1 MRGEDSIENRSAWW
15 RMAEFVKLSHTVFA
29 LPFALISMMVA
40 AGGWPKWTTFFW
52 ILVCMVCARTAAMA
66 FNRVIDWEID
76 QQNPRTVN
84 RHKLVTKQT
93 GLWLVLLSS
102 VVFAFACWNLNLL
115 CMALCPVALG
125 LISFYSVTKRFS
137 SWSHFFLGLALGAAP
152 MGAWAAVRGELWS
165 VAPYILAS
173 AVLFWVFGFDLIY
186 ATQDAEFDRKA
197 GLYSFPAT
205 YGIERSLQV
214 AVLLHGFSAL
224 AMAAFGWFAGL
235 GWTYG
240 LAWIVAVVGLAY
252 EHHLTGLGDPQKINQ
267 AFFQVNAV
275 VSISLLIGVGLHYL
289 IEL

>member
-1 MRGEDSIENRSAWW
+1 
-15 RMAEFVKLSHTVFA
+15 MAEFVKLSHTVFA

-165 VAPYILAS
+165 VTPYILAS